1 MIIAFFQRMTDTSFS
16 PIYAKWSRW
25 CLFNLL
31 LVATAGV
38 ILRSKIIFPLEFIQ
52 QKNFLHGHSHFA
64 FSGWVSASLMAA
76 IISLLYPAGP
86 GKRMS
91 FLFRWQMIA
100 SYGMLLTFPL
110 MGYKLPSIF
119 FSTLTIIISYLF
131 CYYIWKPL
139 SILPPSVSVWFRT
152 ALLCNLIS
160 SLGTFLL
167 AYLMVKGS
175 HSQELTIGS
184 LYFFL
189 HFQYNG
195 WFFFSCGG
203 LFFYFLHQAGASWPL
218 KTTMNIWRLLVIS
231 VIPGYFLS
239 ALWMK
244 LPFWMYA
251 LAIFAAILQ
260 LPAVFIFLK
269 QLMTKTILPAVK
281 PLARYCLTLCMVAL
295 FVKFILQALSCI
307 PSLSVYAFGYR
318 PLVIAFLHLVLLGF
332 VSLFILGYF
341 LQSGLIPVNKGV
353 KTGIYILT
361 TGIIMNEALLMIQGL
376 GAIGYI
382 AIPRT
387 NEVLWIIALIML
399 SGIFI
404 LNYRSAPGNYK
415 RSSFLQ

>member
-1 MIIAFFQRMTDTSFS
+1 MTDASFS
-16 PIYAKWSRW
+16 PIYAKWARW

-31 LVATAGV
+31 LVAAAGV

-76 IISLLYPAGP
+76 IISLVYPAGP
-86 GKRMS
+86 GKKMS
-91 FLFRWQMIA
+91 LLFRLQMIA

-139 SILPPSVSVWFRT
+139 AILPPSVTVWFRT
-152 ALLCNLIS
+152 ALFCNLFS

-167 AYLMVKGS
+167 AYLMMKGS

-195 WFFFSCGG
+195 WFFFSCAG
-203 LFFYFLHQAGASWPL
+203 LFFYLLHQSGASWPL
-218 KTTMNIWRLLVIS
+218 KTTMNIWRLLVIT

-244 LPFWMYA
+244 LPFWMYS

-269 QLMTKTILPAVK
+269 QLMSKTILPAVT
-281 PLARYCLTLCMVAL
+281 PLARYCLTLCLVAL
-295 FVKFILQALSCI
+295 SVKFILQVLSCI

-318 PLVIAFLHLVLLGF
+318 SLVIAFLHLVLLGF

-341 LQSGLIPVNKGV
+341 LQSGFLPVNKGV

-361 TGIIMNEALLMIQGL
+361 TGIIMNEALLMVQGL

-382 AIPRT
+382 AIPHT

-399 SGIFI
+399 SGIFM
-404 LNYRSAPGNYK
+404 LNYRSAPVNYRK
-415 RSSFLQ
+415 PSSPQ

>member
-1 MIIAFFQRMTDTSFS
+1 MTDASFS
-16 PIYAKWSRW
+16 PIYAKWARW

-31 LVATAGV
+31 LVAAAGV

-76 IISLLYPAGP
+76 IISLVYPAGP
-86 GKRMS
+86 GKKMS
-91 FLFRWQMIA
+91 LLFRLQMIA

-139 SILPPSVSVWFRT
+139 AILPPSVTVWFRT
-152 ALLCNLIS
+152 ALFCNLFS

-167 AYLMVKGS
+167 AYLMMKGS

-195 WFFFSCGG
+195 WFFFSCAG
-203 LFFYFLHQAGASWPL
+203 LFFYFLHQSGASWPS
-218 KTTMNIWRLLVIS
+218 KTTMNIWRLLVIT

-269 QLMTKTILPAVK
+269 QLMSKTILPALT
-281 PLARYCLTLCMVAL
+281 PLARYCLTLSLVAL
-295 FVKFILQALSCI
+295 SVKFILQALSCI

-318 PLVIAFLHLVLLGF
+318 SLVIAFLHLVLLGF

-341 LQSGLIPVNKGV
+341 LQSGFLPVNKGV

-361 TGIIMNEALLMIQGL
+361 TGIIMNEALLMVQGL

-382 AIPRT
+382 AIPHT

-399 SGIFI
+399 SGIFM
-404 LNYRSAPGNYK
+404 LNYRSAPVNYRK
-415 RSSFLQ
+415 PSSLQ